1 MPTDIASLDKQ
12 IAELQARKKKLLDAS
27 RAQALKDVRGVIAKY
42 GFKAKELGIE
52 DGDGS
57 KTSDGKTRAKAAPKY
72 RNPDKPAE
80 TWSGRGRKPRWVE
93 ERLKAGALLDEFLI
107 KNN

>member
-1 MPTDIASLDKQ
+1 MSTEILSIEKQ
-12 IAELQARKKKLLDAS
+12 IAELQARLKKLLDAN
-27 RAQALKDVRGVIAKY
+27 RTHALKDVRGLIAKY
-42 GFKAKELGIE
+42 GFTAKELGLE

-57 KTSDGKTRAKAAPKY
+57 KTSDGKTRAKATPKY

-93 ERLKAGALLDEFLI
+93 ERLKAGALLSEFLI